1 MDQSQDELL
10 WELLECPECTGGR
23 ERGTLCGVVLYDD
36 GACDE
41 DGEAD
46 YTSEDCQTCS
56 GNGIRPDIV
65 AYHWRTLEDLI
76 SESDQITV
84 LPYGHDERHYLE
96 CTEIMVGALFAWMAD
111 DAAQSEAA

>member
-1 MDQSQDELL
+1 MDQAQYDLL

-23 ERGTLCGVVLYDD
+23 EEVTFCGGLFFDD

-76 SESDQITV
+76 AEADQITV
-84 LPYGHDERHYLE
+84 LPFRGGKHYLE
-96 CTEIMVGALFAWMAD
+96 SAEIMVGALFVWLASGAE
-111 DAAQSEAA
+111 QSEAA

>member
-1 MDQSQDELL
+1 MNQSQDELL

-23 ERGTLCGVVLYDD
+23 EEMTFCGGLFFDD

-46 YTSEDCQTCS
+46 YSEEECRTCN
-56 GNGIRPDIV
+56 GNGVRPDIV

-76 SESDQITV
+76 CDADQITV

-96 CTEIMVGALFAWMAD
+96 CTEIMVGMLFAWMA